1 MSQLNGQSRYN
12 RYYAPTG
19 LMVLRGP
26 RGVPEKGSRWIL
38 ADDHGYAETIYM
50 EDDKAINPNTFYI
63 ENLEIKTQVRRKG
76 HGRNLY
82 FKVEQFAKNI
92 GAEWIQIDSETEALG
107 FWEKMGFNETGRE
120 FYGNKI
126 NMIKKI

>member
-1 MSQLNGQSRYN
+1 
-12 RYYAPTG
+12 
-19 LMVLRGP
+19 MVG
-26 RGVPEKGSRWIL
+26 I
-38 ADDHGYAETIYM
+38 
-50 EDDKAINPNTFYI
+50 
-63 ENLEIKTQVRRKG
+63 
-76 HGRNLY
+76 

-107 FWEKMGFNETGRE
+107 FWEKMGFLETGRE